1 MEFLCRS
8 AENCFIYETEREQ
21 EHSPAGAQKNKN
33 KQNLSLQIPCQ
44 PQSGPK
50 VQLCSCLPIL
60 ICAPN
65 SDGPERGSGIGPP
78 QLEFS
83 CDGVRNL
90 TSAEMKITSA
100 TEEPMAGGSPAEE
113 VGRATAKVGMGCGR
127 FLAESFVNRPWP
139 RDFVLH

>member
-1 MEFLCRS
+1 MPASVWTKS
-8 AENCFIYETEREQ
+8 ATLQLSADFNLRAKLGW
-21 EHSPAGAQKNKN
+21 AGAGFWDR
-33 KQNLSLQIPCQ
+33 S
-44 PQSGPK
+44 
-50 VQLCSCLPIL
+50 
-60 ICAPN
+60 
-65 SDGPERGSGIGPP
+65 P